1 MVSMSAEI
9 PNEEKARIIPENK
22 NVAKSLF
29 VAICGIMI
37 ALETVSTILISI
49 RIPATEGYFNL
60 GEMIIYFTAILF
72 GPIVA
77 MLTGGV
83 GAALADIILGYSTF
97 APATLII
104 KGLEGFFVGYF
115 YGILSKNRKL
125 FRFKTNTD
133 GEQNQNMGKDVQRII
148 ISIIP
153 GMVVMVSG
161 YFIFELIIGVAVEA
175 ALFEVFVNVMQC
187 LVGAILAIILVP
199 TVKKALKI

>member
-1 MVSMSAEI
+1 MSAEI
-9 PNEEKARIIPENK
+9 PNEEKSRIIPENK

-115 YGILSKNRKL
+115 YGILSKNRKF
-125 FRFKTNTD
+125 FRFKTNTG